1 VDVYVVIGDAE
12 TSILNNIKRKQDNHD
27 LMSVEMLKTINT
39 VTKEK
44 LYNMRFEKSNYRP
57 QEQMSIPRWLN
68 G

>member
-1 VDVYVVIGDAE
+1 MDVYVVIGDAE

-44 LYNMRFEKSNYRP
+44 LYNMRFEKSNYKP
-57 QEQMSIPRWLN
+57 QEQMNIPRWLN